1 VTTRICLPRFA
12 KDWSGASVGNKEV
25 SNDEKSPCAAER
37 LAAAVKQRRAEA
49 KLSQSLLAE
58 RIGYTRQYVS
68 HAENPRKNLPSL
80 ELIRTLD
87 GYFGADG
94 ELLELRKAVLIEQR
108 ARRVAAGGVERRAR
122 AAAADLADEVEPDLV
137 RLRRV
142 LNAHDLPEE
151 GRMRP
156 VDQLMQGVARL
167 TDLRLQAR
175 YAQLASEVPDLL
187 AEILRTGSA
196 GGTNRRQINGALTLC
211 YRAADGVAF
220 KFGHMDLSARIIEL
234 MRRSAEDADDELL
247 IGSVAYVRTE
257 MFFADGDLGT
267 AARLLTQAA
276 DRIPVKAMRNV
287 SGAATYG
294 SLHMRAVVVAARLG
308 EADSVRDHLA
318 EAHLMA
324 DRVPEGIYNGTAFG
338 PDSVKIHDLA
348 ANVDLGDAPTAVER
362 AGSWFPSQQLPAER
376 RSHYLIDKSR
386 ALVDIGLYDQAHDAL
401 RTARQMAPQH
411 VRKHPHVRHSLAT
424 LMGTSL
430 RKDTEL
436 ANFASWVRL
445 SPQ

>member
-1 VTTRICLPRFA
+1 V
-12 KDWSGASVGNKEV
+12 VGNKEV
-25 SNDEKSPCAAER
+25 SSDDGGGSAAER
-37 LAAAVKQRRAEA
+37 LAAAIRERRAEA

-68 HAENPRKNLPSL
+68 YAENPRRNLPSL

-87 GYFGADG
+87 GYLGASG
-94 ELLELRKAVLIEQR
+94 ELLQLRKEVVAEQR
-108 ARRVAAGGVERRAR
+108 ARRAAAGGVGEGHAHDG
-122 AAAADLADEVEPDLV
+122 AVDLVEEVEPDLV

-142 LNAHDLPEE
+142 LNGHDIPEE
-151 GRMRP
+151 GWTRP
-156 VDQLMQGVARL
+156 LDQLARAVARL

-175 YAQLASEVPDLL
+175 YTQLAREVPDVL
-187 AEILRTGSA
+187 AEIIRTAHA
-196 GGTNRRQINGALTLC
+196 GRADRRQINGVLTLA

-220 KFGHMDLSARIIEL
+220 KLGHMDLSVRIIEL
-234 MRRSAEDADDELL
+234 MRHSAENADDDLL

-257 MFFADGDLGT
+257 MFFVDGELSK
-267 AARLLTQAA
+267 ASQLLTQAA
-276 DRIPVKAMRNV
+276 DRILAGTIDSI

-294 SLHMRAVVVAARLG
+294 SLHMRAAVVAARLG
-308 EADSVRDHLA
+308 ETESVRDHLA
-318 EAHLMA
+318 EAHVMA
-324 DRVPEGIYNGTAFG
+324 DRVPEGVYNGTAFG
-338 PDSVKIHDLA
+338 PDSVKVHDLA

-362 AGSWFPSQQLPAER
+362 AGAWRPSRQLPAER
-376 RSHYLIDKSR
+376 QSHYLIDKTR

-411 VRKHPHVRHSLAT
+411 VRKHPHVRQSLAT
-424 LMGTSL
+424 LMRTSL

-436 ANFASWVRL
+436 ANFARWVRL